1 MMSIKGKTITAFIVG
16 FCLMGLSVVALLQ
29 YKMRESFGAIE
40 HKLALEQMQ
49 QLARNLNGELDS
61 LDQVALDWGNWDE
74 TYAYMQHPS
83 AAFTEHNFAALT
95 LKTINIKYVGLL
107 DTHHAVVFSQ
117 AVNLM
122 TGEPE
127 NPVAF
132 ESTLNDLK
140 KRLAVPGAESAKAC
154 GLDMSTVGPVLLC
167 WEPIRK
173 TDLTG
178 NPVGSLV
185 LARLLNNTLLSKIQN
200 QSNIKFDLTPLAI
213 QESKTTGSQKNRLE
227 AENVEFSKT
236 EPGVLNGM
244 FSNIAGEPILKI
256 RLDFSKYLSAI
267 GAEIIWTQVRTLIL
281 IILATGIA
289 LYLCMQFFIFTRLQ
303 KMGAELKSIWRNGR
317 WAERL
322 ELSRFSDELSE
333 LGNTINLMLGLIRQ
347 QTVELDKIAYTDS
360 LTQIANRRSFE
371 QRILI
376 EMSLHKRND
385 SPLSLLLIEIDH
397 FKLYND
403 MYGHPA
409 GDEILI
415 EIAKLLTQVACRP
428 SDLPAR
434 IGEEEFAVILPSTDL
449 PGATH
454 VAETLKLRLA
464 VLKIPN
470 ANSPISDFIT
480 VSIGVTA
487 AGNEDLTALMRRA
500 GQAHDLAKQTGR
512 NKNCVIAP
520 T

>member
-29 YKMRESFGAIE
+29 YKMRESFVAIE

-61 LDQVALDWGNWDE
+61 LDQVALDWGNWDD

-83 AAFTEHNFAALT
+83 AGFTDRNFAALT
-95 LKTINIKYVGLL
+95 LKTIDIKYVGLL
-107 DTHHAVVFSQ
+107 DTHHAVVFSK

-122 TGEPE
+122 TGEAE
-127 NPVAF
+127 NSAAF
-132 ESTLNDLK
+132 DNTLNNLK
-140 KRLAVPGAESAKAC
+140 KRLAMPGADSAKAC
-154 GLDMSTVGPVLLC
+154 GLDMSAAGPVLLC
-167 WEPIRK
+167 WEPIHK

-185 LARLLNNTLLSKIQN
+185 LARLLNSTLLSKIQN
-200 QSNIKFDLTPLAI
+200 QSNIKFGLTPLAI
-213 QESKTTGSQKNRLE
+213 QESKARVALNDRLE
-227 AENVEFSKT
+227 AENIEFSKT
-236 EPGVLNGM
+236 EPGILNGM

-256 RLDFSKYLSAI
+256 HLDFSKYVTTL
-267 GAEIIWTQVRTLIL
+267 GTEIIWTQVRTLVL
-281 IILATGIA
+281 IA
-289 LYLCMQFFIFTRLQ
+289 LYLCMQLFIFTRLQ

-322 ELSRFSDELSE
+322 ELSRFSDELTE

-376 EMSLHKRND
+376 EMSLHNRND

-449 PGATH
+449 PGASH

-480 VSIGVTA
+480 LSIGVTA
-487 AGNEDLTALMRRA
+487 AGKEDLNALMRRA
-500 GQAHDLAKQTGR
+500 GQAHDMAKQTGR

-520 T
+520 A